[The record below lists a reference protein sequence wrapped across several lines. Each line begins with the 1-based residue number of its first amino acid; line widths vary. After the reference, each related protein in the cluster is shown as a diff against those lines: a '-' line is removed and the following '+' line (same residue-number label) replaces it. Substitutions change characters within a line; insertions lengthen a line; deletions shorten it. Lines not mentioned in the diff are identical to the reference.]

1 MNQSIPLLNSI
12 SKLLFSLFFCALI
25 VISCDTD
32 DCKETSCNGAIPEY
46 YDPVCGC
53 NEVTYGNPDE
63 AICHGIENYTKGE
76 CNKEDSSDCEEKLCD
91 GFYLT
96 IYDPVCGCNGK
107 TYSNSG
113 EAECKGITNYTK
125 GECDHEKDTLCDHS
139 ELLNFEDPDSLL
151 ALNIKKWLSFDVC
164 NYSFTRRISCFCTD
178 EYTAPKSIQ
187 IENGKVILID
197 NDSPESDELD
207 DYQTVHAL
215 FKSIHELHQKSVNEL
230 NVTYDET
237 YGFPKTLYIDYDSLI
252 ADDEY
257 SYIFSDFS
265 IIE

>member
-12 SKLLFSLFFCALI
+12 SKLLFSLFFCALM

-107 TYSNSG
+107 TYSNS
-113 EAECKGITNYTK
+113 ERRNVKGLQITRKESVTMKKTRYVTI
-125 GECDHEKDTLCDHS
+125 
-139 ELLNFEDPDSLL
+139 LNCSILKIPIAF
-151 ALNIKKWLSFDVC
+151 WL
-164 NYSFTRRISCFCTD
+164 
-178 EYTAPKSIQ
+178 
-187 IENGKVILID
+187 
-197 NDSPESDELD
+197 
-207 DYQTVHAL
+207 
-215 FKSIHELHQKSVNEL
+215 
-230 NVTYDET
+230 
-237 YGFPKTLYIDYDSLI
+237 
-252 ADDEY
+252 
-257 SYIFSDFS
+257 
-265 IIE
+265 